1 VIVGKGSAWARA
13 EDEVREFVRRTHL
26 PFLATPM
33 GKGVVPDDDPLS
45 VAPARSF
52 ALQNADA
59 VLLLGARLNWI
70 LHFGLPPR
78 FAKGVKVVQLD
89 VSADEIGRNV
99 PAEVA
104 LVGDARAVVAQLNES
119 LAKTRWTY
127 PQETPWRVDLAR
139 EVAKNQESVAGM
151 FADDSVPMNY
161 YRALR
166 EIRDLL
172 PRDAIVCSE
181 GANTMDI
188 GRTVLPNF
196 APRQR
201 LDAGT
206 FGTMG
211 VGLGFAI
218 AAAVAQPEQK
228 VVAVEGDSAF
238 GFSGMEF
245 ETACR
250 YRLPITFIILN
261 NNGIGGGVDDFDPA
275 NVPVSV
281 YTPRARYDKIADAF
295 GGRGFFVTKPGE
307 LGPALKD
314 ALASPVPT
322 IVNVMLNPRADRKPQ
337 KYGWLTR

>member
-1 VIVGKGSAWARA
+1 
-13 EDEVREFVRRTHL
+13 
-26 PFLATPM
+26 
-33 GKGVVPDDDPLS
+33 VPDDDPLS
-45 VAPARSF
+45 VAPARSY

-59 VLLLGARLNWI
+59 VLLVGARFNWI

-78 FAKGVKVVQLD
+78 FAAGVRVAQID
-89 VSADEIGRNV
+89 VAAEEIGTNV
-99 PAEVA
+99 PTEVA
-104 LVGDARAVVAQLNES
+104 LVGDAKAVVAQLAAAAAR
-119 LAKTRWTY
+119 AKWSY
-127 PQETPWRVDLAR
+127 PQETPWRVDLRR
-139 EVAKNQESVAGM
+139 EIAKNQESVAGM

-166 EIRDLL
+166 EIRDQL

-196 APRQR
+196 APRHR

-218 AAAVAQPEQK
+218 AAAVAHPEKK

-238 GFSGMEF
+238 GFSGMEV

-250 YRLPITFIILN
+250 YRLPITFVILN
-261 NNGIGGGVDDFDPA
+261 NNGIGGGVDEFDPA

-281 YTPRARYDKIADAF
+281 YTPRARYEKLADAF
-295 GGRGFFVTKPGE
+295 GGRGFFVTKPDE
-307 LGPALKD
+307 LGAALKE

-337 KYGWLTR
+337 KFAWLTR